1 MKYLNLLFLAFA
13 SLILLNSCQKK
24 PAELKTIPES
34 ADFVISLTPSQ
45 WQAKSG
51 IQNLSQTEVYQMMVK
66 NYHDSINS
74 HIEAF
79 DSIFQN
85 SKESGIDLDKN
96 IFLFEYSQHNG
107 FVGYSAM
114 SLGLTDA
121 KKFKQM
127 LEKGMYHHADSVEIK
142 TDGDLQILFHKK
154 KNSRAIMAWNST
166 QAIALMKPK
175 GNVDNE
181 SLSSEVKRLF
191 EQNVGKSIANND
203 DFLDFYE
210 KRKDLNIWFSSD
222 FMLGKLPREYRDALK
237 VQMPFS
243 LQGIY
248 YHWFLDFAAGEAS
261 FESELIVPKDLKRFL
276 NKYTIIKNQFDQE
289 MLKYLPK
296 NSFANISFA
305 VNPQEFYRMIK
316 DAYAERQMDIS
327 GMQQLVEL
335 SYNTNLDSVLGAIS
349 GECIINVHDI
359 QLAQK
364 RSEIDSLLQVPTMEL
379 KYSVMLKLDDKN
391 TYEWF
396 LENFYSEKKKL
407 TNGYYILNKNKDS
420 NMYISMIDQY
430 IMLTNDEQLISQFV
444 SQTGFNP
451 SLKDSEIGQHL
462 QNYGLYAELNM
473 DSTFLSQEVKNY
485 LDTTQTIH
493 KKAMMKKAFS
503 SIKYIPQN
511 AYHAKLTMEFNDKE
525 TNALK
530 QILE

>member
-1 MKYLNLLFLAFA
+1 
-13 SLILLNSCQKK
+13 
-24 PAELKTIPES
+24 
-34 ADFVISLTPSQ
+34 
-45 WQAKSG
+45 
-51 IQNLSQTEVYQMMVK
+51 
-66 NYHDSINS
+66 
-74 HIEAF
+74 
-79 DSIFQN
+79 
-85 SKESGIDLDKN
+85 
-96 IFLFEYSQHNG
+96 
-107 FVGYSAM
+107 
-114 SLGLTDA
+114 
-121 KKFKQM
+121 
-127 LEKGMYHHADSVEIK
+127 
-142 TDGDLQILFHKK
+142 
-154 KNSRAIMAWNST
+154 
-166 QAIALMKPK
+166 
-175 GNVDNE
+175 
-181 SLSSEVKRLF
+181 
-191 EQNVGKSIANND
+191 
-203 DFLDFYE
+203 
-210 KRKDLNIWFSSD
+210 
-222 FMLGKLPREYRDALK
+222 
-237 VQMPFS
+237 
-243 LQGIY
+243 
-248 YHWFLDFAAGEAS
+248 
-261 FESELIVPKDLKRFL
+261 
-276 NKYTIIKNQFDQE
+276 
-289 MLKYLPK
+289 
-296 NSFANISFA
+296 
-305 VNPQEFYRMIK
+305 MIK